1 MESIFGGLI
10 EFNTEND
17 FDEFVKDINE
27 KNALSIIEKALEYG
41 HHNNLYTVQ
50 ETYFI
55 YKCLKKLKDYI
66 ESVGYMIRYN
76 YKYPTNNN
84 LSPFEQPRIINIW
97 FEKYIQK
104 IDCHGRKIHY

>member
-27 KNALSIIEKALEYG
+27 KNALSIIEKAFEYG

-55 YKCLKKLKDYI
+55 YKCLKKLKDNANKNQ
-66 ESVGYMIRYN
+66 RDHLHN
-76 YKYPTNNN
+76 DDTNGD
-84 LSPFEQPRIINIW
+84 I
-97 FEKYIQK
+97 
-104 IDCHGRKIHY
+104 G